1 MGGDRG
7 RHLRPMILG
16 EGWGGYVMNPP
27 NRAIRVTGGTGSL
40 REFPGVVRP
49 GLINSVVRL

>member
-7 RHLRPMILG
+7 RHRRPMILG